1 MIEAIAHNFHL
12 PITSEATLKD
22 FVRIA
27 WGVNI
32 PDVQVCANHT
42 TPWRAFADAY
52 FARYPVTVWHGSRGF
67 AGKSFTLATLGL
79 TEAVTLK
86 ADVNILGGSGAQS
99 KRVLDHENTLW
110 HYRDSPRNMLDGDA
124 ATITR
129 LSNGAKIE
137 ALMASQASV
146 RGPHPQR
153 LLLDEIDEMDLS
165 ILEAAQGQP
174 MSRNGIPTQTVM
186 SSTRQYR
193 NGTMQKILERAR
205 EKGWKVYTWCYKETM
220 QPHGWLAQSEVET
233 KRSEV
238 TTKMWETEYENQE
251 PSSESKIFDNIIERT
266 ITDEEIAQFDNILQ
280 GIDWGFSPDPF
291 SWGKMHYDAGKRKLY
306 IFDEYR
312 QWRQS
317 NRDTYDYLVKEKN
330 YKDNQLI
337 IADSND
343 SKSVGDYRNYG
354 ANCRAAEKKEESRKY
369 SYKWLQALKSIVI
382 DPERAPYH
390 AKEFRDAEHPRTKD
404 GEIISEYPQVNDH
417 AIDDT
422 RYATNL
428 IWRQGGQ

>member
-1 MIEAIAHNFHL
+1 MSIVAHDFHL
-12 PITSEATLKD
+12 PIKTEATLKE
-22 FVRIA
+22 FVRLA
-27 WGVNI
+27 WGITI
-32 PDVQVCANHT
+32 PDVKVCPNHT

-67 AGKSFTLATLGL
+67 AGKSFTLAALGL

-99 KRVLDHENTLW
+99 KRVLEHETNLW
-110 HYRDSPRNMLDGDA
+110 HHKNAPRHILEGDA
-124 ATITR
+124 ATVTR
-129 LSNGAKIE
+129 LTSGAKIE

-153 LLLDEIDEMDLS
+153 LLLDEIDEMDIS

-174 MSRNGIPTQTVM
+174 MSKNGIPTQTVM

-205 EKGWKVYTWCYKETM
+205 EKGWKVYEWCYRETM
-220 QPHGWLAQSEVET
+220 QPHGWLKAAEVEI
-233 KRSEV
+233 KKSEI
-238 TTKMWETEYENQE
+238 TAKMWDTEYENQE
-251 PSSESKIFDNIIERT
+251 PSSESRVFDNIQVRT

-280 GIDWGFSPDPF
+280 GIDWGFSPDPYQW
-291 SWGKMHYDAGKRKLY
+291 SKMHYDAGRRTLY

-317 NRDTYDYLVKEKN
+317 NRDTYDYLVKEKGLRP
-330 YKDNQLI
+330 DQLV

-343 SKSVGDYRNYG
+343 TKSVFDYRKYG

-369 SYKWLQALKSIVI
+369 SYKWLQALKAIVI
-382 DPERAPYH
+382 DEDRAPYN
-390 AKEFRDAEHPRTKD
+390 KEEFTKAEHPRTKD
-404 GEIISEYPQVNDH
+404 GEIISEYPSKNDH
-417 AIDDT
+417 AIDSV

-428 IWRQGGQ
+428 IWRQEGE

>member
-1 MIEAIAHNFHL
+1 
-12 PITSEATLKD
+12 
-22 FVRIA
+22 
-27 WGVNI
+27 
-32 PDVQVCANHT
+32 VQVCANHT

-99 KRVLDHENTLW
+99 KRVLDHETTLW

-233 KRSEV
+233 KRSEI
-238 TTKMWETEYENQE
+238 TTKMWDTEYENQE

-291 SWGKMHYDAGKRKLY
+291 SWGKMHYDSGGRKLY

-317 NRDTYDYLVKEKN
+317 NRDTYDYLVKEK
-330 YKDNQLI
+330 KLMPNQLV

-343 SKSVGDYRNYG
+343 SKSVADYRNYG

-369 SYKWLQALKSIVI
+369 SYKWLQALKAIVI

-390 AKEFRDAEHPRTKD
+390 AKEFRAAEHPRTKD

-428 IWRQGGQ
+428 IWRQGGE